1 MTTQSTRMMVRRSP
15 HVYEPLAHSDE
26 FAVAA
31 EYFADLVK
39 VFREEINDL
48 YNAGCRRIQFDDPGF
63 AFYCSDVL
71 ISGMEAAGVDREKL
85 LDTHI
90 DVYNQITADRP
101 ADLVIAVHTC
111 RGNMKVS
118 SRRVLARVQVS
129 R

>member
-1 MTTQSTRMMVRRSP
+1 MITQSTRTTVRSSP
-15 HVYEPLAHSDE
+15 HGSEPPVHPDKCVA
-26 FAVAA
+26 AA

-39 VFREEINDL
+39 VFREEIKDL
-48 YNAGCRRIQFDDPGF
+48 YDLGCRRIQFDDPGF

-90 DVYNQITADRP
+90 DVYNQITAGRP

-118 SRRVLARVQVS
+118 VNACEHISR
-129 R
+129 